1 MKVGC
6 LKRSRT
12 GVEEALEMFTGI
24 GLLLFFWFLLCCVVA
39 ESEDREHAGRASG
52 RSSNDYSNPDDEDYG
67 V

>member
-1 MKVGC
+1 
-6 LKRSRT
+6 
-12 GVEEALEMFTGI
+12 MFTGI